1 MPCLSGF
8 AGRTDSSP
16 ETAAEAFTT
25 RPVFRREPPAGN
37 THVQKTDSARKR
49 AKRKTAVAGG
59 GLRGRSSGCSGF
71 YCQGGE
77 GCIFSVREDCK
88 LGKLPCCF
96 LPEHGLRPGWT
107 AVADGGPGVS
117 VFGSGSFHEAG
128 LSKAFCLVLSKLC
141 AITLRAV
148 LSGRNREGAGALLPG
163 CVFLSSIQTLSGNL
177 YKKHTEI
184 SRIQ

>member
-1 MPCLSGF
+1 M
-8 AGRTDSSP
+8 
-16 ETAAEAFTT
+16 
-25 RPVFRREPPAGN
+25 
-37 THVQKTDSARKR
+37 DSARKR

-77 GCIFSVREDCK
+77 GCIFSVREDWK
-88 LGKLPCCF
+88 LENCRAAFCRSTATGRGGP
-96 LPEHGLRPGWT
+96 

-117 VFGSGSFHEAG
+117 VFVSGSFHEAG
-128 LSKAFCLVLSKLC
+128 LSKAFCLVQSKLC

-163 CVFLSSIQTLSGNL
+163 CVFLSSIQTLSGYL